1 MQKKE
6 ERQSKQKSEEEL
18 PMEKLTAH
26 CAVMRNAFS
35 WVFNSLWCTSL
46 NWQH

>member
-26 CAVMRNAFS
+26 WLCSYEKCIFMS
-35 WVFNSLWCTSL
+35 I
-46 NWQH
+46 